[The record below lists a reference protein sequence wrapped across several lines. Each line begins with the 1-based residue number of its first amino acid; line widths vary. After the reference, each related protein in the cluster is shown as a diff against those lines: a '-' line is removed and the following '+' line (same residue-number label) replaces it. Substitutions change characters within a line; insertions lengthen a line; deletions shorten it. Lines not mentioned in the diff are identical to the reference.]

1 MIAEAAQVCL
11 IAVSGVDGGGRQT
24 HTNTNTQKD
33 KHTKDK
39 QNTRTKVHQQ
49 NCTVTNIIYTYYI

>member
-11 IAVSGVDGGGRQT
+11 IAESGVRCGWWWKTD
-24 HTNTNTQKD
+24 TQKD

-39 QNTRTKVHQQ
+39 QNTRKKVHQQ
-49 NCTVTNIIYTYYI
+49 NCTVTNIIYT